1 MYTSSTTS
9 GSPSPPFKGEG
20 NYLALA
26 TMTIFNLIAII
37 ALNKKVDYK

>member
-9 GSPSPPFKGEG
+9 GPPSPPGEG

-37 ALNKKVDYK
+37 ALNKKVTYK